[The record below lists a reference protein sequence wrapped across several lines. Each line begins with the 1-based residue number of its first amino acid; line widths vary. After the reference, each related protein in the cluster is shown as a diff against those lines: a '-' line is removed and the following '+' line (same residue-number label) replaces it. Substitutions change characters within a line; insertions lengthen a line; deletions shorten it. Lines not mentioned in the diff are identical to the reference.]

1 MEKEVVSY
9 VKHHTF
15 QIIVLVLSIFVILG
29 IGEFYLYKKTQELN
43 MMLSE
48 GLMQIKEEVEIG
60 KVQPDEFTMKD
71 GDMMIKKGDFLMMMA
86 EEMMLPNGTK
96 VMTNGDIVKPDGIKT
111 KLKEGQRMNM
121 EGSMVSP

>member
-15 QIIVLVLSIFVILG
+15 QIIVLVLSIFVILA
-29 IGEFYLYKKTQELN
+29 IGEFFLYKKTQELN

-48 GLMQIKEEVEIG
+48 GLMQIKEEVG

-96 VMTNGDIVKPDGIKT
+96 VMTNGDVVKPDGIKM

-121 EGSMVSP
+121 EGIMVSP